1 MLYNVILSITART
14 LANDIAHTSRTPILF
29 KMPKIVCK
37 LQVEH
42 VQIDWAP
49 FDPAS
54 ELK

>member
-1 MLYNVILSITART
+1 MLYDVILSITART
-14 LANDIAHTSRTPILF
+14 LANDIAHTSHTPILF

-49 FDPAS
+49 VEPVS
-54 ELK
+54 KSK